1 MSTPKKSTK
10 AVGVK
15 PEVVENFIPLFSKNV
30 ARIADLQ
37 KKSLEIAAEQ
47 NAEFVETCKK
57 AFDGVPETPGL
68 FFFDLFGQ
76 TFDKVVEAQKSA
88 IEAVVE
94 HSHAAADLA
103 KERAVSLGKVAE
115 GVNTLF
121 QQTVEQSVAVQKRG
135 LEYFAEQGK
144 TACETAKK
152 QFKVPTPFADAFQ
165 TGFDVLIETQ
175 KTILDLATR
184 PLKQTA
190 A

>member
-10 AVGVK
+10 AAGVK
-15 PEVVENFIPLFSKNV
+15 PEALENFIPLFSKNV
-30 ARIADLQ
+30 ARIAELQ
-37 KKSLEIAAEQ
+37 KKSLEIAAQQ
-47 NAEFVETCKK
+47 NAEFVETCKN
-57 AFDGVPETPGL
+57 AFDSPETPGL

-88 IEAVVE
+88 IDAVVE
-94 HSHAAADLA
+94 QSHAAADLA
-103 KERAVSLGKVAE
+103 KERAASFGKVAE
-115 GVNTLF
+115 GVNSLF
-121 QQTVEQSVAVQKRG
+121 QHTVEQSVAAQKKG